1 MINNNQPMGDP
12 NMLGNTGQD
21 MAAPGVAG
29 GVNPATGQVV
39 APSPAVNTNPIATV
53 NNKQLSTIGSGSR
66 VVDSMSKTSIPTAL
80 MAGGTQN

>member
-29 GVNPATGQVV
+29 GSMNPATGQAVP
-39 APSPAVNTNPIATV
+39 PSPAVNTIASV
-53 NNKQLSTIGSGSR
+53 NNKPLTTIGSGSR
-66 VVDSMSKTSIPTAL
+66 VVDSMNKTSIPTAL
-80 MAGGTQN
+80 TAGGAQYS

>member
-29 GVNPATGQVV
+29 GVNPATGQAM
-39 APSPAVNTNPIATV
+39 APSPAVNTIATV
-53 NNKQLSTIGSGSR
+53 NNKQLTPIGSGSR
-66 VVDSMSKTSIPTAL
+66 VVDSMNKTSIPTAL
-80 MAGGTQN
+80 TAAGGAQY